1 MTELRKRMLQD
12 LQLHGYSERSQEM
25 YIRAV
30 RQLAEHFNKSPDQI
44 TEDELREYFLYV
56 KNVKKWSRTA
66 STIAICGIKFF
77 YEKTLRREWTTFK
90 LVRPQREKRLP
101 VILTQDEIR
110 RILNCVRFQR
120 YRVCLLTIYSCG
132 LRLLE
137 GCTLKVSNIDSQR
150 MVIHIQG
157 GKGNK
162 DRYVPL
168 PQRTLIE
175 LRNYWKIHRNPV
187 WLFPAAGRAG
197 NHNEFATATRPTPSC
212 SVQTA
217 FKTALR
223 KSGVNKPNASV
234 RTLRH
239 SYATHLVEL
248 GVNLRLIQE
257 YLGHNSPR
265 TTAIYAHLTEITQN
279 QAANIINRFMDEL

>member
-1 MTELRKRMLQD
+1 MTELRKRMLED
-12 LQLHGYSERSQEM
+12 LQLHGYAERTQEL

-30 RQLAEHFNKSPDQI
+30 RQLAEHCHKSPDQI
-44 TEDELREYFLYV
+44 TEEELRDYFLYV

-66 STIAICGIKFF
+66 STIAISGIKFF
-77 YEKTLRREWTTFK
+77 FEKTLRHEWTTFE

-101 VILTQDEIR
+101 VILTQDEIC
-110 RILNCVRFQR
+110 RIFACVRFQR
-120 YRVCLLTIYSCG
+120 YRVCLLTIYTCG
-132 LRLLE
+132 LRLQE
-137 GCTLKVSNIDSQR
+137 GCQLKVSNIDSGR
-150 MVIHIQG
+150 MVVHVEG

-168 PQRTLIE
+168 PRKTLEE
-175 LRNYWKIHRNPV
+175 LRNYWKTHRNPV
-187 WLFPAAGRAG
+187 WLFPAAGRG
-197 NHNEFATATRPTPSC
+197 GKHDEFATATRPTPHSN
-212 SVQTA
+212 VQIA

-223 KSGVNKPNASV
+223 KSGVNKPNAST

-239 SYATHLVEL
+239 SYATHLVER

-265 TTAIYAHLTEITQN
+265 TTAIYAHLTEVAQN
-279 QAANIINRFMDEL
+279 QAARVINRLMDTL